1 MEEKLALLHSKAMDL
16 HRAAAVGFDRAAD
29 AYEQGRPGYPVPAV
43 QWLTRAL
50 GLGAGSVVVDLAAGT
65 GKLTRELV
73 LTGAQVIAVEPVAG
87 MRAVLAESCP
97 RAEALAG
104 TAEAIP
110 VATASA
116 DAITVAQAFHWFDGE
131 RALPEI
137 HRVLL
142 PTGKLGLIYN
152 LPDVRH
158 PLQGALEKLYDRH
171 RGSTPSHRSSQ
182 WRDAFTATG
191 LFRLAD
197 TRRFRNV
204 QRLDADGLVNRVASM
219 SFVAALADLERE
231 RLSDEV
237 RALAREQ
244 GGEMDLEYEVEV
256 SIYAAQSAAGST

>member
-1 MEEKLALLHSKAMDL
+1 MDV
-16 HRAAAVGFDRAAD
+16 HRTASVGFDRAAD
-29 AYEQGRPGYPVPAV
+29 AYEQGRPGYPAPAL

-87 MRAVLAESCP
+87 MRTVLIESCP
-97 RAEALAG
+97 KAEALEG

-110 VATASA
+110 LATASA

-131 RALPEI
+131 RALTEI

-142 PTGKLGLIYN
+142 PTGKLALIWN
-152 LPDVRH
+152 LRNMRQ
-158 PLQGALEKLYDRH
+158 PLQAALEKLFDLH
-171 RGSTPSHRSSQ
+171 RGSTPSHRGSQ

-191 LFRLAD
+191 LFRLAN
-197 TRRFRNV
+197 TRRFGNV
-204 QRLDADGLVNRVASM
+204 QRLDANGLVSRVAST
-219 SFVAALADLERE
+219 SFVAALPDLERE
-231 RLSDEV
+231 RLLDEV